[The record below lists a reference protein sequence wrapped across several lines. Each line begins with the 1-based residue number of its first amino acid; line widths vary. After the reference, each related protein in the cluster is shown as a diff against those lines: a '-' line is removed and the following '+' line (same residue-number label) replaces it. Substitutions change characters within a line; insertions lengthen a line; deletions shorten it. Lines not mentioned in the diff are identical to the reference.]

1 MADIEYIQPRS
12 EEIQEIMERTPG
24 WMMRWGITL
33 FFAFVVILLT
43 LAWFIRYPD
52 VVNTN
57 IVITSEHPPVNLVT
71 ATSGKLKSLF
81 VKDKQL
87 VDSNTVLAL
96 IENSAEYKDVLALKG
111 LIDDS
116 GYLHTS
122 LPVYQLGDIET
133 DYTAFKQAAEDYNTY
148 KSIALNQHKIADLE
162 QQEASQQLLYSRIS
176 QQYSTLSEGVQIALN
191 KYKTDSLLY
200 LKGVLSKM
208 DLAISRGALLDKK
221 YAYQGTNSSLAQN
234 MIQLNQLNAALTE
247 LKMQSM
253 ADDEKYSTTLNKALA
268 QLNTSIKN
276 WEQKYLIV
284 APMAGTVNL
293 FNYWA
298 VDMPVKQGDV
308 LMIVIPRKMG
318 NIVGRISLPVYGSAK
333 VKEGQ
338 MVNIRLSNYP
348 AEEYGFLSGRVAS
361 VSLLPKDSMYSVVV
375 NFPNGM
381 VSSYNKQ
388 LEFKQQMI
396 GTTEIITEKK
406 RLLERMLN
414 KVKIH

>member
-1 MADIEYIQPRS
+1 MADIEYIPPRS

-43 LAWFIRYPD
+43 LAWFIKYPD

-81 VKDKQL
+81 VKDKQQ

-96 IENSAEYKDVLALKG
+96 IESSAEYNDVLALKKM
-111 LIDDS
+111 ISDS

-148 KSIALNQHKIADLE
+148 KSISLNQHKIAALE
-162 QQEASQQLLYSRIS
+162 QQQASQQLLYSRIS
-176 QQYSTLSEGVQIALN
+176 QQYSTLTEGVQIATN
-191 KYKTDSLLY
+191 KYKTDLSLY

-208 DLAISRGALLDKK
+208 DLAGSRGTLLDKK
-221 YAYQGTNSSLAQN
+221 YACQGTNSTLAQT
-234 MIQLNQLNAALTE
+234 IVQLNQLNVTLTE

-298 VDMPVKQGDV
+298 ADMPVKQGDV
-308 LMIVIPRKMG
+308 LMIVIPKKTG

-338 MVNIRLSNYP
+338 MVNIRLANYP

-396 GTTEIITEKK
+396 GSTEIITEKK